1 MKNRRLVITAVFL
14 ALCVTGLLARAFYL
28 QVVLAAEYTERAEEQ
43 HIELQTVSV
52 KRASIVDREGAELA
66 LSVSLPSICADPTQ
80 LEDPAAAAAALA
92 PLTGLDQGE
101 LLELLS
107 SDEHF
112 CFVDRRVSGEV
123 GDRVA
128 ALDLPGV
135 YQITEEKRV
144 YPQGPLAPQLL
155 GFVGTENKGLAGLE
169 LTYEER
175 LRGREGSRR
184 VLVDEKG
191 RGLEVLSEEAPQQ
204 ADALALTLDK
214 DIQYAVEQILAEAVE
229 SEGAKRASAIVM
241 DPDDGSILAL
251 ATTPSFDTNEYAKAT
266 QDDQRN
272 VLVTDQYEPGS
283 TFKVVLMAAA
293 LENGLVTPDTSF
305 TLPAELPVKDVVIR
319 EAHEDVPRERVMTTT
334 EILAQSSN
342 VGTVTIALD
351 LGREKLVDMIQ
362 KFGFTCRTGID
373 LPGEVAGTML
383 PLEKWNWGTAASVPI
398 GQGISVTAIQ
408 MVAAY
413 AAIANDGILV
423 QPHLN
428 QEVRP
433 GAGTEVMSRT
443 VAAQLRQMLHAVV
456 EEGTGTSAQL
466 AGYTVAGKTGTAQ
479 KVEENSTVYS
489 EDKYVASFVGMIPA
503 ADPEVVVLAIVDE
516 PKEAYFGSEVA
527 APVFARIA
535 DFTVKHLGIAPDVA
549 E

>member
-1 MKNRRLVITAVFL
+1 MRNRRLLITAVL
-14 ALCVTGLLARAFYL
+14 LLLCVTGLLARAFYL

-43 HIELQTVSV
+43 HIEVQTVSV
-52 KRASIVDREGAELA
+52 KRASILDREGAELA
-66 LSVSLPSICADPTQ
+66 LSVSVPSICADPTQ
-80 LEDPAAAAAALA
+80 LEDPAAAAAAVA
-92 PLTGLDQGE
+92 PLTGVNQAE
-101 LLELLS
+101 LLELFS

-112 CFVDRRVSGEV
+112 CFVGRKVAAEV
-123 GDRVA
+123 GEKVA
-128 ALDLPGV
+128 ALSLPGV

-175 LRGREGSRR
+175 LQGTEGSRR

-191 RGLEVLSEEAPQQ
+191 RGLEVLSEEAPRQ
-204 ADALALTLDK
+204 ADALTLTLDK
-214 DIQYAVEQILAEAVE
+214 DIQYAVEQILAEVVE

-241 DPDDGSILAL
+241 DPDDGGILAL
-251 ATTPSFDTNEYAKAT
+251 ATTPSFDTNEYANAP
-266 QDDQRN
+266 QDAQRN

-293 LENGLVTPDTSF
+293 LENGLVTPDSSF

-319 EAHEDVPRERVMTTT
+319 EAHEDVPYQRVMTTT
-334 EILAQSSN
+334 DILAQSSN

-383 PLEKWNWGTAASVPI
+383 PLEQWNWGTAASVPI

-408 MVAAY
+408 MIAAY
-413 AAIANDGILV
+413 AAIANDGILM
-423 QPHLN
+423 QPHLS
-428 QEVRP
+428 QEARP
-433 GAGTEVMSRT
+433 GMGVEVMSQT
-443 VAAQLRQMLHAVV
+443 VARQLRDMLRKVV
-456 EEGTGTSAQL
+456 EEGTGTSAKL

-479 KVEENSTVYS
+479 KVEENSAVYS
-489 EDKYVASFVGMIPA
+489 QDKYVASFVGMIPA
-503 ADPEVVVLAIVDE
+503 DDPEIVVLAIVDE
-516 PKEAYFGSEVA
+516 PQEAYFGSEVA

-535 DFTVKHLGIAPDVA
+535 DFTVKHLGIVPDSA
-549 E
+549 D